1 MTRPDFFLLEAVR
14 HRRPLIHC
22 ISNLVSANDCA
33 NLALAGGASPIT
45 ARAPEA
51 MGAVP
56 PAAGR
61 APL

>member
-33 NLALAGGASPIT
+33 NLALAVGASPIMAQAAADT
-45 ARAPEA
+45 AATA
-51 MGAVP
+51 SISSGA
-56 PAAGR
+56 
-61 APL
+61 